1 MRRPLYIAWVLV
13 LGLVLAAGCGG
24 PRDGGGGGE
33 VERVLVVGVDGLEW
47 RVLDRL
53 IAEGKVPNLAR
64 FIEGGTRGELTT
76 LAPAYSPVI
85 WATVATGKLPQ
96 KHGITHFVKPPE
108 GPDQRA
114 VPFTSNAR
122 TTAAL
127 WNILGDLGRR
137 VAVVGWWTT
146 WPAEPVNGV
155 LVSERM
161 LYNRF
166 NLWFGLDLAGGD
178 LPGQTY
184 PPELFDD
191 LADATRMEA
200 SFEDEFFERFAP
212 GSPRPSFRR
221 DLHDPWY
228 ELLMVHAR
236 DRAYAEMLDR
246 ILRRDSYEFVAYY
259 LNGPD
264 IASHYFWKYL
274 FPEEW
279 SEPIPSEDVERYR
292 EVIPR
297 YYAWVDEAIAPL
309 LAQADAETIVI
320 LLSDHGFVTG
330 HRPDSPNI
338 SGTHFRAAPP
348 GVLVMAG
355 GGIPAA
361 GEFGRATVMD
371 LTPTILHALGH
382 GVGRDMDGLVLPDVA
397 RATGARAVR
406 YVDSYDGDR
415 ERAAA
420 DPIATEYD
428 EAILEQLRALG
439 YID

>member
-1 MRRPLYIAWVLV
+1 MHAFAQRAFVLA
-13 LGLVLAAGCGG
+13 LGLALAACGG
-24 PRDGGGGGE
+24 PPDRGE
-33 VERVLVVGVDGLEW
+33 GAVAQRIVVVGVDGLEW
-47 RVLDRL
+47 RVLDPL
-53 IAEGKVPNLAR
+53 IAEGKLPNLAR
-64 FIEGGTRGELTT
+64 FIAEGAHGKLIT

-96 KHGITHFVKPPE
+96 KHGITHFVASPGGE
-108 GPDQRA
+108 GRRA
-114 VPFTSNAR
+114 VPFTSNSR

-127 WNILGDLGRR
+127 WNILGDLGLR

-155 LVSERM
+155 LVSDRM
-161 LYNRF
+161 MYNRF
-166 NLWFGLDLAGGD
+166 NLWFGLEHAGGD

-184 PPELFDD
+184 PPELFDE
-191 LADATRMEA
+191 LASATRLGE

-228 ELLMVHAR
+228 ELLMVYAR
-236 DRAYAEMLDR
+236 DR
-246 ILRRDSYEFVAYY
+246 ILRRDSYDFVAYY
-259 LNGPD
+259 VNGTD

-279 SEPIPSEDVERYR
+279 SDPIPPEDVARYR

-297 YYAWVDEAIAPL
+297 YYEWVDESIAPL
-309 LAQADAETIVI
+309 LARADDRTIVI

-338 SGTHFRAAPP
+338 SGTHYRTAPP

-355 GGIPAA
+355 GGIPA
-361 GEFGRATVMD
+361 GGTFGRATVMD
-371 LTPTILHALGH
+371 LAPTILHALGY
-382 GVGRDMDGLVLPDVA
+382 GVGRDMDGLVLPIVA
-397 RATGARAVR
+397 KATGARAVR
-406 YVDSYDGDR
+406 YVESYDANR
-415 ERAAA
+415 ERAPR
-420 DPIATEYD
+420 DPIATKYD
-428 EAILEQLRALG
+428 QTILEKLRALG